1 MDDNTLRGSQ
11 SPGEGTTTYIQT
23 EYLVINEDKL
33 IRILD
38 IHEQQERQRPRAD
51 AVLAMAGMLVTFL
64 FVLGTSDF
72 HGAGPISGGDFHTI
86 ALVGLVL
93 TALATVRMGWRYI
106 DHLRGF
112 RPLTAEDRVA
122 EVKVAQVKKVQQDLE
137 ERQRAAAARLS
148 AHE

>member
-1 MDDNTLRGSQ
+1 MDNNTLRGSR
-11 SPGEGTTTYIQT
+11 SPGEGTTTYIET
-23 EYLVINEDKL
+23 EYFFVNEDKL
-33 IRILD
+33 IRILE

-72 HGAGPISGGDFHTI
+72 HSAGPISGGDFHTM

-93 TALATVRMGWRYI
+93 TALATVRIGWRYV
-106 DHLRGF
+106 DHLRAF

-122 EVKVAQVKKVQQDLE
+122 AVKKEQQELE
-137 ERQRAAAARLS
+137 ERQRAAAARL
-148 AHE
+148 AARE